1 MFTTSRH
8 SGQLRMWRA
17 YRNRQSGSCCNGDGR
32 GTCTSSTVLRGTG
45 QLLQSVVW
53 EEVVLL
59 RRIQAE
65 GVTRVCSRIP

>member
-8 SGQLRMWRA
+8 SGQVRTWRA
-17 YRNRQSGSCCNGDGR
+17 YSNRQSGSCCNGDGR
-32 GTCTSSTVLRGTG
+32 GTCTSSTVLGGSG

-59 RRIQAE
+59 RSE
-65 GVTRVCSRIP
+65 